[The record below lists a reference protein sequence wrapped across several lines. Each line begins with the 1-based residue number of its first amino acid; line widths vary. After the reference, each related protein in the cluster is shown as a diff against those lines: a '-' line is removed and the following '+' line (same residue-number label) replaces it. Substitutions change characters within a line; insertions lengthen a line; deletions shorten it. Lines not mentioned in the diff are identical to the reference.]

1 MTNGPRIASLFTGIG
16 PLDLAV
22 KDVYGGEVV
31 WHCQFEPP
39 DKHGR
44 PDRWQYAAHVL
55 AHHWPGVPNLGDLT
69 AIDWHQVLAE
79 YGRPDI
85 LTGGF
90 PCTDV
95 SASGPRAGLAPGTRS
110 GLWAHMARAISILRP
125 RLVVIENVEGLLST
139 PACRE
144 MGPGPATVD
153 EGPAAGGILRAA
165 GAVLGDL
172 AGLGFDAEW
181 TMLAASDVCAPHRR
195 RRVVIL
201 AWPRAAADADDE
213 RGQRPGSARGLP
225 ERHASGPDREPADAP
240 GEGQQ
245 GDRVQRRA
253 SLRRATAEDADGAV
267 GRERRQSAPRQAE
280 GGRARPD
287 AGGRGRTPAADA
299 DEGGRER
306 HGELPSG
313 RDALRQRVRHDA
325 DGRHPTPADAHS
337 GGQRTVDIHVHAWQ
351 PDVAWGVYEP
361 AVRRWEA
368 VLGRPAPR
376 PTDALGRLSP
386 VFVEWMMGL
395 PAGWVTAVPGPP
407 GMSAAGLRNARLKAL
422 GNSVVWQ
429 QIAAGLRTLHA
440 RAVEAVSAR

>member
-1 MTNGPRIASLFTGIG
+1 MTAPRIASLFTGIG

-22 KDVYGGEVV
+22 MDVYGGEVV

-55 AHHWPGVPNLGDLT
+55 AHRFPGVPNLGDLT
-69 AIDWHQVLAE
+69 AVDWHQVRAE

-110 GLWAHMARAISILRP
+110 GLWSHMAHAISILRP

-139 PACRE
+139 PARRE
-144 MGPGPATVD
+144 MGPGPAVVD
-153 EGPAAGGILRAA
+153 EGPAAGGVLRAA

-172 AGLGFDAEW
+172 ASLGFDAEW
-181 TMLAASDVCAPHRR
+181 DMRAASDDGAPHRR
-195 RRVVIL
+195 RRVIFL
-201 AWPRAAADADDE
+201 AW
-213 RGQRPGSARGLP
+213 
-225 ERHASGPDREPADAP
+225 PADAP
-240 GEGQQ
+240 CPGLEGQGAPGRAAER
-245 GDRVQRRA
+245 GDA
-253 SLRRATAEDADGAV
+253 AEDADGTT
-267 GRERRQSAPRQAE
+267 GDQRRLPAPGQAE
-280 GGRARPD
+280 GRGARAH
-287 AGGRGRTPAADA
+287 AGGRGRAPAADTHEIRR
-299 DEGGRER
+299 DE
-306 HGELPSG
+306 HGELSSG
-313 RDALRQRVRHDA
+313 RDAVQQWVRDDV
-325 DGRHPTPADAHS
+325 DGRHSAPADAESVGRGEGRPGAARIVRGPDVAERGRAPAADTH
-337 GGQRTVDIHVHAWQ
+337 GRRQRPVIVHVHAWQ

-368 VLGRPAPR
+368 ALGRPAPR
-376 PTDALGRLSP
+376 PVDVRGRLSP

-407 GMSAAGLRNARLKAL
+407 GMTDAGLRNARLKAL

-429 QIAAGLRTLHA
+429 QIAAGIRILHA
-440 RAVEAVSAR
+440 RAFEAVTAP